1 MGQAAIARGEAGV
14 GECLCQSLRIM
25 GLRSSGL
32 YDEVRRGHCVQF
44 VKHQGPRE
52 RPGFYI
58 APHFHCPPELV
69 GTVGPDWP
77 RSTRTPILTGA
88 SKIYL

>member
-1 MGQAAIARGEAGV
+1 MGQAAIARGGAGV
-14 GECLCQSLRIM
+14 EECLCQSM
-25 GLRSSGL
+25 GLSSGL
-32 YDEVRRGHCVQF
+32 YDEVRRGYCVRF

-58 APHFHCPPELV
+58 APYLHCPPELV
-69 GTVGPDWP
+69 GTVGPGWQ
-77 RSTRTPILTGA
+77 RSTRTPILAGA